1 MAASCTS
8 ALSDR
13 DESGAAPAMK
23 DHLQIAIDGPAGS
36 GKSTIGERVARRL
49 GYVYV
54 DTGAFY
60 RTLTAVA
67 LHEHVSPEDGVALR
81 TLAERTPMHIVT
93 PTVADGRQYT
103 MLASG
108 VDVTH
113 ELRTPEV
120 EAAVP
125 SVSRHPAV
133 REIMRQRQRE
143 IADALPLVMVGRD
156 IGTVVL
162 PGADLKVFLT
172 TSLLER
178 ARRRHADL
186 VATLCA
192 AAPTFEEV
200 REELRSRDERDANQT
215 QVAADAVVIDNDDL
229 LPEETVAR
237 ILALVEQRGREL
249 GN

>member
-1 MAASCTS
+1 
-8 ALSDR
+8 
-13 DESGAAPAMK
+13 MK

-67 LHEHVSPEDGVALR
+67 LREQVGPEDGAALR
-81 TLAERTPMHIVT
+81 ALAERTPIRIVA

-103 MLASG
+103 VLASG

-133 REIMRQRQRE
+133 REIMRQRQQE

-162 PGADLKVFLT
+162 PGADLKIILT

-178 ARRRHADL
+178 VRRRHADL
-186 VATLCA
+186 VAK
-192 AAPTFEEV
+192 
-200 REELRSRDERDANQT
+200 
-215 QVAADAVVIDNDDL
+215 
-229 LPEETVAR
+229 
-237 ILALVEQRGREL
+237 
-249 GN
+249 